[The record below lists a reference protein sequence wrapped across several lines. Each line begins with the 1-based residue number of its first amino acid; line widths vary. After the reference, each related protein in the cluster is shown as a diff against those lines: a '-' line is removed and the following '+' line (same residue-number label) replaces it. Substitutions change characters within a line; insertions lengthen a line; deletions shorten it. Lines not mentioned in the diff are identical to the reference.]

1 MAWGVV
7 FNQTFK
13 VPTKVK
19 DNWFFVCQNLLYLTL
34 SQLQKCSK
42 PKKELS
48 KVKFTT
54 QNKAP
59 RYTNAD
65 FCHVKTRVG
74 TSSRVP
80 IGTSP
85 TARSSVR
92 TCQTLCNTAPST
104 WTIFDMQLR
113 CAPTIKA
120 VCDKFSTKS
129 CSEFRS
135 GEWSVV
141 TSAVEAFASLT
152 SGHTELGVHNHVF
165 KQKCVD

>member
-7 FNQTFK
+7 LKFNQTPK

-19 DNWFFVCQNLLYLTL
+19 DNWFLF
-34 SQLQKCSK
+34 SICSTE

-48 KVKFTT
+48 KVKFST
-54 QNKAP
+54 QNKAL

-152 SGHTELGVHNHVF
+152 SASGHAELGVHNLVF